1 VAREPCLSPGG
12 EGRPHLE
19 VADIFRAFGDGYCQS
34 HILTADQ
41 RAVVRDIMAC
51 RTAVLGGHLD
61 VCTACGHE
69 VPAYN
74 SCRNRHCPKCQSLA
88 QAAWLESRKER
99 ILPTRYFHVVF
110 TLPHEIKPLARL
122 NQRLLYDLLLEEA
135 SRTLLEFGHSR
146 LDAQIGITT
155 VLHTWTRDLRFHPH
169 AHCIVTAGGL
179 ALDQSRWVP
188 AGSRYLFPVSAMS
201 VVFRGKFL
209 AGVQKA
215 YDEGRLEFG
224 GTCAKIEERA
234 AFARWMKTLYRN
246 NWVVYA
252 KPPFGGPEQ
261 VFNYIGRYTHRVGL
275 SNRRLCSFDESGV
288 CFSTKNGKTVT
299 VAPTEF
305 IRRFLLHVLPKAFVK
320 IRHYGLHS
328 SSNATT
334 KLELARQK
342 ILDPTDMPL
351 LASAP
356 ASPKTWQVR
365 LLETTGIDVTICPRC
380 GKPGLLCLP
389 LARATAASPA
399 IKPIRQ
405 DTS

>member
-1 VAREPCLSPGG
+1 VASEPCPSPGG
-12 EGRPHLE
+12 EGRPRLE
-19 VADIFRAFGDGYCQS
+19 VADIFRAFGEGYCQS
-34 HILTADQ
+34 HILTAEQ
-41 RAVVRDIMAC
+41 HSVVRAITTC

-74 SCRNRHCPKCQSLA
+74 SCRNRHCPKCQSLS

-110 TLPHEIKPLARL
+110 TLPHELKSLVRL
-122 NQRLLYDLLLEEA
+122 NQRLLYGLLLEAA
-135 SRTLLEFGHSR
+135 SRTLLDFGHSR
-146 LDAQIGITT
+146 LGAQIGTT
-155 VLHTWTRDLRFHPH
+155 AVLHTWTRDLRFHPH
-169 AHCIVTAGGL
+169 AHCIVTGGGL

-188 AGSRYLFPVSAMS
+188 AGSRYLFPVTAMS

-215 YDEGRLEFG
+215 YDDGRLEFG
-224 GTCAKIEERA
+224 GACAEIEERE
-234 AFARWMKTLYRN
+234 AFARWMNTLYRN
-246 NWVVYA
+246 DWVAYA

-275 SNRRLCSFDESGV
+275 SNRRLKSFDETGV
-288 CFSTKNGKTVT
+288 CFSTKKGGSVV

-320 IRHYGLHS
+320 IRHYGLHA

-334 KLELARQK
+334 KLEMARQK
-342 ILDPTDMPL
+342 ILDPSDRL
-351 LASAP
+351 LPVEVS
-356 ASPKTWQVR
+356 ASPKTWQDR

-380 GKPGLLCLP
+380 GQAGLVRLP
-389 LARATAASPA
+389 LPEATKAPGTWTT
-399 IKPIRQ
+399 RW